1 MPSELARWKKFADT
15 RLTPIE
21 EIKTAI
27 REIRESLDAEY
38 PSWKAAYDANP
49 ADYPSHD
56 ARREYFV
63 TLLTILQNAQL
74 GFLYIREHLTNRG
87 WWAEHT
93 GEYHEGAALQALR
106 EHAVMI
112 KFFSF
117 HATASATE
125 ETLRAI
131 VRGDPSVFGV
141 DAAAAFYSIYQRVLK
156 LTCCKRQYEDLFEAM
171 RLTRNTIH
179 TNRVHRPPNHKDRII
194 DYGGR
199 TFTFEVGKT
208 LEWMGD
214 DFPEWLAREIAPA
227 MECVVRS
234 PVVSRITKCPRG
246 Q

>member
-1 MPSELARWKKFADT
+1 MHELARWKKFADT

-27 REIRESLDAEY
+27 REIREGLDAEY
-38 PSWKAAYDANP
+38 PSWKAAYDASP
-49 ADYPSHD
+49 ADYLSHD

-63 TLLTILQNAQL
+63 TLRTILQNAQL
-74 GFLYIREHLTNRG
+74 GFLYIREHLTNQD

-93 GEYHEGAALQALR
+93 GEYHEGTVLQALR
-106 EHAVMI
+106 EHALMI

-131 VRGDPSVFGV
+131 VRADPPVFRL
-141 DAAAAFYSIYQRVLK
+141 DPEAASFYSIFQRILK
-156 LTCCKRQYEDLFEAM
+156 LSDCKRQYEDLFEIM

-179 TNRVHRPPNHKDRII
+179 TNGVYRPANHKNRII

-199 TFTFEVGKT
+199 TFTFEVGKI
-208 LEWMGD
+208 LAWMGD
-214 DFPEWLAREIAPA
+214 DFPEWLAREIARA

-234 PVVSRITKCPRG
+234 PVVSQMTKCPRG
-246 Q
+246 H